1 MLYANG
7 KENDAYAR
15 LFRALADIGID
26 EKTLEIAK
34 EYLDL
39 SKPMNNAL
47 LGQIE
52 PQDITGK
59 TDYQWSERLA
69 QFGEQEIR
77 HAQND
82 ELLDRYTLLCHA
94 IAGNTCAPLLYFA
107 NGTKQHALH
116 ERALRRRYG
125 AHADAVLLAQE
136 MQRFTRAGWGTLPQC
151 ADMRVLSE
159 AMDYCIAKLPGAK
172 LLLCT
177 YLLTLEP
184 LPQRKLLFKS
194 KPGAA
199 AQKAIAFVEEC
210 WRNIAEFRHDRKSI
224 LYLMTASA
232 GGTFFS
238 EVIATQYHHN
248 IQHHKMDVAEQAVRI
263 PTENA
268 AVRILLTIAG
278 NPCGDDPEFICKVAS
293 WTKVKTASL
302 GDGGVLAD
310 LAKRYP
316 ENYKTALIR
325 ATSLPD
331 TALLMEEVLR
341 KAAPEHAES
350 EYSVAQ
356 LAKARCID
364 AICTDYPDQKDA
376 IVDYLCEETGLEPLL
391 PLAPQMVLP
400 KYHYSGTQVN
410 YIAAFG
416 LDDFAK
422 RCICVQALA
431 VHGLSHY
438 ANCTP
443 GFRVRGNEQQF
454 VEILREGG
462 MPFPL
467 MFRAAC
473 EIIEN
478 ASDYNGAQTELRD
491 QFFHEF
497 SKHPDAVAAC
507 DRKLL
512 NVTGRS
518 LYLQILGTQPE
529 CYRTQI
535 LALADDGSKV
545 IRAELAAYL
554 KQHPEWTADVL
565 TLLRAKK
572 ASKRE
577 IAVEVLGAC
586 GDLSVH
592 AAALQAAMDAEPKA
606 DIRQK
611 LAALLGVQCTA
622 ETAADSAADHITE
635 LTKGSRAKKLQWLFD
650 TPFSPVRTVQGGEA
664 ETAHLQALLLCY
676 ANMTAFGV
684 SDLANALAAQLHLQD
699 LENFSLEVLGRWL
712 EAGAAAKQKWVL
724 YAAAIHGGYA
734 VRTTL
739 LHYIK
744 EWSEHARGAI
754 AAEAV
759 RAIAFAGTAEA
770 LMEVDHMARKFKN
783 RQVRAAAADALG
795 QAADALHITTEELAD
810 RIVPN
815 LGFDE
820 SLCRIFDY
828 GTRQFRVYLTPALE
842 LEIFEGEKKLKNLP
856 KPGTK
861 DDPETAEASAKA
873 FKEMKKQLKNTITAQ
888 KQRLEYALL
897 CPRTWTAQGWQDL
910 FVKNPVMHCFA
921 IGLIW
926 GTYDAD
932 GMLQDTFRYMEDG
945 TFNTPDEEEYTLPE
959 DAVIGLLHP
968 VELDAQT
975 LEAWQQQLEDYE
987 IIQPFPQLDRAVFT
1001 LAQEEHGQT
1010 DVRRFAG
1017 RTLNNLTLLGRMTKY
1032 GWNKGMAQDAGFF
1045 YEFERHDMIRREKTA
1060 DGAVRNVGFHTELR
1074 FSGMYIAAYDNEDV
1088 TIETVRFS
1096 QLDSSEPLQLQSVNR
1111 RYFSEVML
1119 QLDTA
1124 LAAAAP
1130 AAAEQNKE
1138 EGAE

>member
-7 KENDAYAR
+7 NNTNEYAG
-15 LFRALADIGID
+15 LFKALADLGVD
-26 EKTLEIAK
+26 EKTLGIAR

-47 LGQIE
+47 LEPIK
-52 PQDITGK
+52 PQDMTVRA
-59 TDYQWSERLA
+59 DYRWSEKLA

-77 HAQND
+77 RAQND

-94 IAGNTCAPLLYFA
+94 IAGNTCAPMLYFA

-116 ERALRRRYG
+116 ERALKRRYG
-125 AHADAVLLAQE
+125 SHADAVMLACE
-136 MQRFTRAGWGTLPQC
+136 MQRFTHAGWGRMPQC
-151 ADMRVLSE
+151 TNVQILSE
-159 AMDYCIAKLPGAK
+159 AMDRCIANLPGAK
-172 LLLCT
+172 LLLCA
-177 YLLTLEP
+177 YILTLEP

-194 KPGAA
+194 KPGAE

-210 WRNIAEFRHDRKSI
+210 WKSIAAFRSNRKSI
-224 LYLMTASA
+224 LYLMLASA
-232 GGTFFS
+232 AGTFFS
-238 EVIATQYHHN
+238 EYIAKQYHHN
-248 IQHHKMDVAEQAVRI
+248 IQHHKMDVAEQAIHI

-268 AVRILLTIAG
+268 AVRILLSIAG
-278 NPCGDDPEFICKVAS
+278 NPCGDDPEFICKVAC
-293 WTKVKTASL
+293 WTKAKTASL

-325 ATSLPD
+325 ATTIPD
-331 TALLMEEVLR
+331 TALLMEDVLR
-341 KAAPEHAES
+341 KAAPEHVS
-350 EYSVAQ
+350 TEYSVGQ

-364 AICTDYPDQKDA
+364 AICTDYPNQKDA

-443 GFRVRGNEQQF
+443 GFRVRGNEAQF
-454 VEILREGG
+454 AEILREGG

-467 MFRAAC
+467 IFKAAC
-473 EIIEN
+473 EIVEN
-478 ASDYNGAQTELRD
+478 ASDYNGAQTEMRD
-491 QFFHEF
+491 KFFHEF
-497 SKHPDAVAAC
+497 MQNPDEIAAC
-507 DRKLL
+507 DRKPL
-512 NVTGRS
+512 NVMGRS
-518 LYLQILGTQPE
+518 LYLQILGTRPE
-529 CYRTQI
+529 DYKTQI
-535 LALADDGSKV
+535 LSLADDGSKV
-545 IRAELAAYL
+545 IRAELAEFL
-554 KQHPEWTADVL
+554 KQHPEWMQDLL
-565 TLLRAKK
+565 TLLKAKK
-572 ASKRE
+572 AAKRE
-577 IAVEVLGAC
+577 LAAEVLGAF
-586 GDLSVH
+586 GDLE
-592 AAALQAAMDAEPKA
+592 AYREELQAALEAETKPDVK
-606 DIRQK
+606 QK
-611 LAALLGVQCTA
+611 LAALLGEECPAEAAA
-622 ETAADSAADHITE
+622 ETTADLITD
-635 LTKGSRAKKLQWLFD
+635 LTKGSKTKKLQWLFD
-650 TPFSPVRTVQGGEA
+650 TPFTPVRTADGGEA

-676 ANMTAFGV
+676 ANMTSYGV
-684 SDLANALAAQLHLQD
+684 SDMANGLAARLHQD
-699 LENFSLEVLGRWL
+699 DLAAFALEVLGRWL
-712 EAGAAAKQKWVL
+712 ESGAAAKQKWVL
-724 YAAAIHGGYA
+724 YFTALHGGFEA
-734 VRTTL
+734 QTTL

-754 AAEAV
+754 AADAV
-759 RAIAFAGTAEA
+759 RAIAFKGTSEA
-770 LMEVDHMARKFKN
+770 LMAVDNMARKFKN
-783 RQVRAAAADALG
+783 RQVRAAAAEALG

-828 GTRQFRVYLTPALE
+828 GTRQFKVYLTPALE

-856 KPGTK
+856 KPGAK
-861 DDPETAEASAKA
+861 DDSETAEASAKA

-932 GMLQDTFRYMEDG
+932 GKLQDTFRYMEDG
-945 TFNTPDEEEYTLPE
+945 TFNTADEDEYALPE

-968 VELDAQT
+968 VEPDADT
-975 LEAWQQQLEDYE
+975 LAAWKQQLEDYE
-987 IIQPFPQLDRAVFT
+987 ITQPFPQLDRAVFT
-1001 LAQEEHGQT
+1001 LAENENGQT
-1010 DVRRFAG
+1010 EVCRFAG

-1032 GWNKGMAQDAGFF
+1032 GWSKGMAQDGGFF
-1045 YEFERHDMIRREKTA
+1045 YEFERQDIIRREKGA
-1060 DGAVRNVGFHTELR
+1060 DGAVRSVGFHAELR

-1088 TIETVRFS
+1088 TIEKVRFFHMGS
-1096 QLDSSEPLQLQSVNR
+1096 TEPLQLEQVNR
-1111 RYFSEVML
+1111 RYFSEIMM
-1119 QLDTA
+1119 QLSAA
-1124 LAAAAP
+1124 LAAAA
-1130 AAAEQNKE
+1130 ASESEQNK
-1138 EGAE
+1138 A